1 MPVRRRWVGARA
13 VALGAS
19 LLLAPCGASA
29 ATGDLPSLGQNVK
42 VGKLAAGGTYIVG
55 PVVGAPAAA
64 VELWY
69 RAPSTGFGDVPVP
82 TLARLSAQVVAASKP
97 LLGPSLGT
105 LVDGLG
111 GRLSITVY
119 NDSVSIAA
127 LVPANATR
135 SVVRAMTTAYF
146 APVVTDDGY
155 KAAQREVAREAAI
168 ESFDPETLIRDALFA
183 ELFEGGPQHYPPVG
197 DPKAVL
203 TIGLGDIRSFATR
216 AFRSQNAYLVISGR
230 GRPGGRHRRGER
242 PAVERRAERRSPRGP
257 RDAAAGGES
266 RARSKEFR
274 ARFGRLRMGWAA
286 DRGRTRGDGA
296 RLRRG
301 LPVSPRQRRRARAS
315 RPSAIP
321 TRSSLGQF
329 ITLHDPGVMFVAYV
343 GKDVDSV
350 RAVVDDGL
358 MLVRKPLPAPTFATA
373 RQAFEY
379 HLLSDLQ
386 TPTQIA
392 DNFGWYAVEGKP
404 QYAPGA
410 GGDRGAYFAA
420 ADSLTPDF
428 VASVVAKY
436 LTRPAASVTLRPE
449 SKDAK

>member
-216 AFRSQNAYLVISGR
+216 AFRSQNAYLVITGAVDPAVDIGAVSGR
-230 GRPGGRHRRGER
+230 PSSGEPSGEAPEDHATPRPAASLEPVQKNFALASGGYAWVGPPISGER
-242 PAVERRAERRSPRGP
+242 EATALDFVADYLFRPDSGVVARQLAERYP
-257 RDAAAGGES
+257 DAFA
-266 RARSKEFR
+266 
-274 ARFGRLRMGWAA
+274 
-286 DRGRTRGDGA
+286 
-296 RLRRG
+296 
-301 LPVSPRQRRRARAS
+301 
-315 RPSAIP
+315 
-321 TRSSLGQF
+321 LGQF

-386 TPTQIA
+386 TPSQIA
-392 DNFGWYAVEGKP
+392 DNFGWYAVEGNP